1 LASLAASQSRSSG
14 AAFLLSE
21 KEVLVSH
28 KYSMGQLVHAAAAHF
43 ADRTSGTY
51 EVIRLMPENSSGE
64 LGYRIRDTVSGA
76 QRAVG
81 ESEIRAVDTKQAVQ
95 SH

>member
-1 LASLAASQSRSSG
+1 M
-14 AAFLLSE
+14 
-21 KEVLVSH
+21 SH

-51 EVIRLMPENSSGE
+51 EVVRLMPENSSGE
-64 LGYRIRDTVSGA
+64 LGYRIRDTLSGA

-81 ESEIRAVDTKQAVQ
+81 ESEIRAAGAKQARQ
-95 SH
+95 DH

>member
-1 LASLAASQSRSSG
+1 M
-14 AAFLLSE
+14 
-21 KEVLVSH
+21 SH

-81 ESEIRAVDTKQAVQ
+81 ESEIRAVDAKQAVQ

>member
-1 LASLAASQSRSSG
+1 M
-14 AAFLLSE
+14 
-21 KEVLVSH
+21 SH
-28 KYSMGQLVHAAAAHF
+28 KFSVGQLVHSAATHF
-43 ADRTSGTY
+43 ADRTSGIY
-51 EVIRLMPENSSGE
+51 EIVRLMPENSNGE

-81 ESEIRAVDTKQAVQ
+81 ESEIRAVDTKQPVQ

>member
-1 LASLAASQSRSSG
+1 
-14 AAFLLSE
+14 
-21 KEVLVSH
+21 VSH
-28 KYSMGQLVHAAAAHF
+28 KFSMGQLVHSAAAHF

-51 EVIRLMPENSSGE
+51 EVVRLMPENSSGE
-64 LGYRIRDTVSGA
+64 LGYRIKDTVSGA

-81 ESEIRAVDTKQAVQ
+81 ESEIRAVDAKQTVQ

>member
-1 LASLAASQSRSSG
+1 M
-14 AAFLLSE
+14 
-21 KEVLVSH
+21 SH
-28 KYSMGQLVHAAAAHF
+28 KFSMGQLVHAAATHF
-43 ADRTSGTY
+43 ADRTNGTY

-81 ESEIRAVDTKQAVQ
+81 ESEIRAVGATRPARG
-95 SH
+95 H

>member
-1 LASLAASQSRSSG
+1 M
-14 AAFLLSE
+14 
-21 KEVLVSH
+21 SH
-28 KYSMGQLVHAAAAHF
+28 KFSVGQLVHAAAAHF

-51 EVIRLMPENSSGE
+51 EIVRLMPENSNGE

-81 ESEIRAVDTKQAVQ
+81 ESEIRAVDTKQPVQ

>member
-1 LASLAASQSRSSG
+1 M
-14 AAFLLSE
+14 
-21 KEVLVSH
+21 SH

-64 LGYRIRDTVSGA
+64 LGYRIRDTISGA

-81 ESEIRAVDTKQAVQ
+81 ESEIRAIDTKQAVEAP
-95 SH
+95 

>member
-1 LASLAASQSRSSG
+1 M
-14 AAFLLSE
+14 
-21 KEVLVSH
+21 SH

-43 ADRTSGTY
+43 ADRTNGTY
-51 EVIRLMPENSSGE
+51 EVVRLMPENSSGE

-81 ESEIRAVDTKQAVQ
+81 ESEIRAADAARIVRN
-95 SH
+95 H

>member
-1 LASLAASQSRSSG
+1 
-14 AAFLLSE
+14 
-21 KEVLVSH
+21 VSH

-51 EVIRLMPENSSGE
+51 EVVRLMPENSSGE
-64 LGYRIRDTVSGA
+64 LGYRIRDVASGA

-81 ESEIRAVDTKQAVQ
+81 ESEIRAVDTRQAAGG
-95 SH
+95 